1 MVMYLPHLPPIIPPH
16 HPHWDCPNK
25 TLLIASPLFTSHH
38 VLMACSWCTT
48 ISNDGRV
55 TLVDPQML
63 RRSCTVVQIY
73 VNFEA
78 TQVDPDQYQKIV
90 SIFSIY
96 TIGEAL
102 PGFSNTTTATTNCCH
117 VVVFRNDPLLLRGAA
132 KPQTRWPTI
141 CAT

>member
-1 MVMYLPHLPPIIPPH
+1 
-16 HPHWDCPNK
+16 
-25 TLLIASPLFTSHH
+25 
-38 VLMACSWCTT
+38 MACSWCTT

-102 PGFSNTTTATTNCCH
+102 PGFFKHNNC
-117 VVVFRNDPLLLRGAA
+117 N
-132 KPQTRWPTI
+132 K
-141 CAT
+141 